1 MSDPTRTSTYGRLLV
16 LVGLVVGAVLRVRQA
31 LGDVSQHPDEFF
43 QYLEPAHWHWTG
55 EGIRAWEYIDGL
67 RNWFMPAYHGAW
79 MAALDGLGIHD
90 GGVQHRFFLVH
101 WALAGLSAAVYA
113 RRAAPAI
120 LRSAT
125 NVPAESAAQ
134 TFAGPL
140 AAILVATWP
149 ALVWWAPHVLTEL
162 PSLFLL
168 VIAFTKTSELLE
180 RPRAAAD
187 GPVRSRPP
195 ANWLV
200 AVARETAG
208 STWREPRTG
217 LAIGLLVGVSLVLR
231 IPNGPVALLPLLAMF
246 VHRRFRALATACV
259 GLLPPIFALGLL
271 DRLTWGDW
279 FHSIVKYVEF
289 NFVKGGAANFGTL
302 PVAHYFEVLYGE
314 LGLVGCVVLPLLAL
328 VVWRRS
334 WFWILGALLV
344 VSYLSTQ
351 PHKEERFILLF
362 WPLLLIPA
370 AAGFGAILLAVR
382 RRVSMQVRI
391 VPRVVAAV
399 ALLGLIGATFVTDQV
414 DMQNDHMEMTCHD
427 SFDVMDGLS
436 YVGRQPDALGVL
448 SDINWVCNGGTLH
461 IGKNIPLDDYH
472 AVRLSSPL
480 YNYAVMRVET
490 ETIDR
495 AGFQVVARFPR
506 ATVLRRDVPVP
517 PLR

>member
-1 MSDPTRTSTYGRLLV
+1 MSAPNTTRKTWGSAAYSRILV
-16 LVGLVVGAVLRVRQA
+16 LLGLVVGAVLRVRQA

-79 MAALDGLGIHD
+79 MAVLDGIGVHD
-90 GGVQHRFFLVH
+90 GRLQHRFFLVH
-101 WALAGLSAAVYA
+101 WALAGLVAAVYA
-113 RRAAPAI
+113 RRGAPAI
-120 LRSAT
+120 LRGAT
-125 NVPAESAAQ
+125 GVPAESAAK

-180 RPRAAAD
+180 RPT
-187 GPVRSRPP
+187 S
-195 ANWLV
+195 
-200 AVARETAG
+200 
-208 STWREPRTG
+208 REPRTG

-246 VHRRFRALATACV
+246 VHRRFRALATACL

-314 LGLVGCVVLPLLAL
+314 LGLVGCIVLPLLAL

-334 WFWILGALLV
+334 WFWVLGALLV

-382 RRVSMQVRI
+382 RRVSMQARI
-391 VPRVVAAV
+391 VPPFVAAV
-399 ALLGLIGATFVTDQV
+399 AMLGLIGATFVTDQV
-414 DMQNDHMEMTCHD
+414 DMQSDHMEMTCHD

-448 SDINWVCNGGTLH
+448 SDINWVCNGGTFR

>member
-1 MSDPTRTSTYGRLLV
+1 MSAPNTTRWGSAAYGRILV
-16 LVGLVVGAVLRVRQA
+16 LLGLVVGAVLRVRQA

-79 MAALDGLGIHD
+79 MAALDGFGIHD

-120 LRSAT
+120 LRGAT
-125 NVPAESAAQ
+125 NVPAESVTQ

-180 RPRAAAD
+180 RPT
-187 GPVRSRPP
+187 S
-195 ANWLV
+195 
-200 AVARETAG
+200 
-208 STWREPRTG
+208 REPRAG
-217 LAIGLLVGVSLVLR
+217 LAIGLLLGVSLVLR

-246 VHRRFRALATACV
+246 VHRRFRALATACLA
-259 GLLPPIFALGLL
+259 LLPPIFALGLL

-314 LGLVGCVVLPLLAL
+314 LGLVGCIVLPLLAL

-334 WFWILGALLV
+334 WFWVLGALLV

-382 RRVSMQVRI
+382 RQVANGRGL
-391 VPRVVAAV
+391 PRFVAAV

-414 DMQNDHMEMTCHD
+414 DMQSDHMEMTCHD

-448 SDINWVCNGGTLH
+448 SDINWVCNGGTFRL
-461 IGKNIPLDDYH
+461 GKNIPLDDYH

>member
-1 MSDPTRTSTYGRLLV
+1 MSAPNTTPKTPWGSAAYGRILV
-16 LVGLVVGAVLRVRQA
+16 LLGLVVGAVLRVRQA

-79 MAALDGLGIHD
+79 MAALDGFGIHD

-120 LRSAT
+120 LRGAT
-125 NVPAESAAQ
+125 NVPAESVTQ

-187 GPVRSRPP
+187 GP
-195 ANWLV
+195 
-200 AVARETAG
+200 G
-208 STWREPRTG
+208 TG

-231 IPNGPVALLPLLAMF
+231 IPNGPVAFLPLLAMF
-246 VHRRFRALATACV
+246 VHRRFRALATACL

-314 LGLVGCVVLPLLAL
+314 LGLVGCIVLPLLAL

-334 WFWILGALLV
+334 WFWVLGALLV

-382 RRVSMQVRI
+382 RQVANGRGL
-391 VPRVVAAV
+391 PRFVAAV

-414 DMQNDHMEMTCHD
+414 DMQSDHMEMTCHD

-448 SDINWVCNGGTLH
+448 SDINWVCNGGTFRL
-461 IGKNIPLDDYH
+461 GKNIPLDDYH

>member
-1 MSDPTRTSTYGRLLV
+1 
-16 LVGLVVGAVLRVRQA
+16 
-31 LGDVSQHPDEFF
+31 
-43 QYLEPAHWHWTG
+43 
-55 EGIRAWEYIDGL
+55 
-67 RNWFMPAYHGAW
+67 
-79 MAALDGLGIHD
+79 
-90 GGVQHRFFLVH
+90 
-101 WALAGLSAAVYA
+101 
-113 RRAAPAI
+113 
-120 LRSAT
+120 
-125 NVPAESAAQ
+125 
-134 TFAGPL
+134 
-140 AAILVATWP
+140 LVATWP

-180 RPRAAAD
+180 RPT
-187 GPVRSRPP
+187 S
-195 ANWLV
+195 
-200 AVARETAG
+200 
-208 STWREPRTG
+208 REPRAG

-231 IPNGPVALLPLLAMF
+231 IPNGPVAFLPLLAMF
-246 VHRRFRALATACV
+246 VHRRFRALATACL

-314 LGLVGCVVLPLLAL
+314 LGLVGCIVLPLLAL

-334 WFWILGALLV
+334 WFWVLGALLV

-382 RRVSMQVRI
+382 RQVANGRGL
-391 VPRVVAAV
+391 PRFVAAV

-414 DMQNDHMEMTCHD
+414 DMQSDHMEMTCHD

-448 SDINWVCNGGTLH
+448 SDINWVCNGGTFRL
-461 IGKNIPLDDYH
+461 GKNIPLDDYH